1 LGIGRRA
8 VMYLFFQ
15 LQILKFA
22 FKIHLMMIYKLEG
35 GESRVGRGVLKLK
48 RPASA

>member
-1 LGIGRRA
+1 
-8 VMYLFFQ
+8 MYLFFQ

-35 GESRVGRGVLKLK
+35 GESRVGRGVSSKGLHLT
-48 RPASA
+48 PTV